1 METTHE
7 HPATSTLKFCRSMA
21 NKYRELLKSG
31 DASDTLKPQPR
42 KPMGKPMENRD
53 EIMGQCRDAFERG
66 ECARDIAAAHG
77 VQPQTL
83 IRYAWTHGWTA
94 PMFESN
100 RRTFSLIQV
109 RRAIKYI
116 NAGAKPTLAAKQ
128 VGISYAT
135 LLDGRQ
141 RLAAISR
148 MSPKEK

>member
-7 HPATSTLKFCRSMA
+7 HPATSTLNFCRSMA
-21 NKYRELLKSG
+21 SKYRELLKAG

-42 KPMGKPMENRD
+42 KRMGKPMENRD

-77 VQPQTL
+77 VQPQTRNPTIHATL
-83 IRYAWTHGWTA
+83 AR
-94 PMFESN
+94 SN
-100 RRTFSLIQV
+100 RRTLSLIQV

-116 NAGAKPTLAAKQ
+116 NAGAKPSLAAKQ